1 MESSPDHFYANI
13 HALRR
18 LRRNPICMF
27 YADYAEIHVLRIFT
41 QSSQLRSTLEGGY
54 VPPLQ
59 STA

>member
-13 HALRR
+13 HVLRR

-41 QSSQLRSTLEGGY
+41 QSSQLRSTLEGG
-54 VPPLQ
+54 
-59 STA
+59 